1 MPRHTVSKAEYL
13 RILNETLARHPAYSA
28 GMAFHNILP
37 DGSHSYEIVMPA
49 SVPDRVRAEQVFDA
63 VANEVRQRYA
73 CVPRGQAITR
83 RRRLLRVSETGAGYE
98 RQTSP
103 PRQNQPALDAHRFCQ
118 VVDHPSQPVT

>member
-13 RILNETLARHPAYSA
+13 RILNETLSRHPAYSA

-49 SVPDRVRAEQVFDA
+49 SIPDRVRAEQVFDA

-73 CVPRGQAITR
+73 CARSASTGDDEETET
-83 RRRLLRVSETGAGYE
+83 SEGG
-98 RQTSP
+98 
-103 PRQNQPALDAHRFCQ
+103 
-118 VVDHPSQPVT
+118 